1 MTNWK
6 GYFYIFILVFDLLQ
20 LSFPWIAFKLGFFV
34 RFFKTQGEA
43 LKKLKAILA
52 QKLKVP
58 ELFPLVSTQNS
69 TYWSYLADFSLKL
82 NQSELF
88 IGIDPLS
95 HIPKKLLNL
104 FFAA

>member
-1 MTNWK
+1 MIN
-6 GYFYIFILVFDLLQ
+6 
-20 LSFPWIAFKLGFFV
+20 AGFFLCV
-34 RFFKTQGEA
+34 FSKLKEKKTQA

-69 TYWSYLADFSLKL
+69 TYWSYFADFSLKL